1 MTCPTCRAAW
11 RETTECP
18 RCGSDLTAV
27 MRTAAAAWRH
37 RRAALAAL
45 AAGEDA
51 EALAHAREALALQ
64 RPEEGAELVFVAR
77 LVQTGSSA

>member
-1 MTCPTCRAAW
+1 MTCPTCRAPW
-11 RETTECP
+11 RETPECP

-45 AAGEDA
+45 SAGRDA
-51 EALAHAREALALQ
+51 EALGHAREALALQ
-64 RPEEGAELVFVAR
+64 ATEEGAALVFVAR
-77 LVQTGSSA
+77 VVHAGRSA